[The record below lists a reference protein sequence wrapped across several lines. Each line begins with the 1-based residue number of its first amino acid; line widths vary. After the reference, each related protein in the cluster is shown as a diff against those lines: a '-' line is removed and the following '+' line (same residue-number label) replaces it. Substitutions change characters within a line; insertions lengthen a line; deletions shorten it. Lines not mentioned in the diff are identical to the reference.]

1 MGLSCRLPFRPFSES
16 HVASCEGK
24 REREGQMGTCADI
37 RNQLLKWAPESD
49 SYIDSS
55 PRSLP
60 ETQSHLTTLERI
72 KTDRAPPPPSAH
84 LDLEDLTHA

>member
-1 MGLSCRLPFRPFSES
+1 MGLSCRLPFSPFSES

-24 REREGQMGTCADI
+24 RECKGQTGTCADL

-49 SYIDSS
+49 SYIGSS
-55 PRSLP
+55 PRSFP

-72 KTDRAPPPPSAH
+72 KV
-84 LDLEDLTHA
+84 